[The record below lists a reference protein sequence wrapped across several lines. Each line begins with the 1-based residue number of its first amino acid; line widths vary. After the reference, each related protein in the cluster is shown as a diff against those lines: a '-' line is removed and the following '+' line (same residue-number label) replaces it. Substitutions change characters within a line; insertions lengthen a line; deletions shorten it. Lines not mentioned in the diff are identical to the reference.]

1 MHKNNVQN
9 LIPTNKRSEE
19 EARELGRK
27 GGIKSGE
34 TRRNKRILKDLAEE
48 ILNCGVKDDKLL
60 RQLKQFGFND
70 VASKDGSLTVK
81 QAMICGMAIQA
92 IKGNPKAYLA
102 IKDTIEPKDA
112 IIGATVE
119 DLKPLAILL
128 GLGNNNDG
136 SDTDD

>member
-1 MHKNNVQN
+1 MANEKN
-9 LIPTNKRSEE
+9 LIPFTSDQNRE
-19 EARELGRK
+19 EAKKNGLK
-27 GGIKSGE
+27 GGKASGE
-34 TRRNKRILKDLAEE
+34 ARRNKRILKDLAEE